1 MRVRWREENHRLKH
15 KIRKVRADPPRIPAA
30 KTSPSNAGI
39 PSLVGELKSHL
50 PCGQKIET
58 LTRSSIVTNSIKTLK
73 MVPTLKKKKKN
84 NLKKK
89 VRQRSKPACSLM
101 EQKEEKSETGDPG
114 TNCWTACLLSKLI
127 SVDLEHLWP
136 SYRFTHL

>member
-1 MRVRWREENHRLKH
+1 MRVRWREEKHRLKH
-15 KIRKVRADPPRIPAA
+15 KIRKVRADPPLIPAA
-30 KTSPSNAGI
+30 KTSPPNAGI

-73 MVPTLKKKKKN
+73 MVPTLKKKK

-89 VRQRSKPACSLM
+89 NEAEVQASL
-101 EQKEEKSETGDPG
+101 
-114 TNCWTACLLSKLI
+114 
-127 SVDLEHLWP
+127 
-136 SYRFTHL
+136 FTHGAETREVRDWRPWNKLLDSMPPV